1 VAIRHKRDPDSR
13 RKPKAAVLAGPIA
26 LLVTGTA
33 VAAGVLASDPEQS
46 AAITS
51 SASSSAGAST
61 ALLEERR
68 ESVSRAD
75 SRLDAARLQRALD
88 AHQARE
94 ARAATLKAIKQAD
107 TKLWTTAPLYLWTA
121 PGKKAKNVGLIDRY
135 QRVLVTGRRTPAR
148 TEVVIGGKARWVKAG
163 YLSVKNPTP
172 PPPPAPAPAPASSRP
187 SGSSSEAAA
196 PAPAPAGCTN
206 GTSVPS
212 GVSPNVAEVH
222 EAVCA
227 AFPEISVYGTFRS
240 DGEHSQGLA
249 IDIMVSGSRGWEV
262 AEFVR
267 ANYSRLGVN
276 YLIYA
281 QQIWSVDRAGE
292 GWRGME
298 DRGSTTANHY
308 DHVHVTTY

>member
-13 RKPKAAVLAGPIA
+13 RKHKAALLAGPIA
-26 LLVTGTA
+26 LVVTGTA
-33 VAAGVLASDPEQS
+33 VAAGVLASDPEPS
-46 AAITS
+46 AAITT
-51 SASSSAGAST
+51 SASSGAAAGSI
-61 ALLEERR
+61 LQSRR
-68 ESVSRAD
+68 ETVSRAD

-94 ARAATLKAIKQAD
+94 ARAATLKAIRQAD

-121 PGKKAKNVGLIDRY
+121 PGKKAKNVGLVDRY
-135 QRVLVTGRRTPAR
+135 ERVLVTGRRTPAR
-148 TEVVIGGKARWVKAG
+148 TELVIGGKARWVKAG
-163 YLSVKNPTP
+163 YLAVKNPA
-172 PPPPAPAPAPASSRP
+172 PPPAPAPAPASSGS
-187 SGSSSEAAA
+187 SGSSSTAAAA
-196 PAPAPAGCTN
+196 PAPAPAGCSN

-212 GVSPNVAEVH
+212 GVSPNVAKVH

-227 AFPEISVYGTFRS
+227 AFPEITTYGTFRG
-240 DGEHSQGLA
+240 DGEHAQGIA
-249 IDIMVSGSRGWEV
+249 IDIMVSGSRGQEV

-267 ANYSRLGVN
+267 ANYSSLGVN
-276 YLIYA
+276 YIIYS
-281 QQIWSVDRAGE
+281 QQIWSVDRSGE